1 MSMHNRN
8 AAYSPGRNVRA
19 FVCPAAAFLK
29 KTGLWCYSMFGVF
42 LKNSSS

>member
-8 AAYSPGRNVRA
+8 AA
-19 FVCPAAAFLK
+19 K